1 MDVWRGQS
9 DFCKVVYMVASS
21 TITPRSEWRLLSKH
35 LERQAHTVAA
45 LDLLLEAI
53 EEGRLTDKTPG
64 QRPGRGVVLWLDRHA
79 DVSHGIMTT
88 VLESAGVDR
97 LPNNRFQLSAIA
109 GAHTALVELRDH
121 HAAKVAELDALNP
134 TRQTQRLLESLRS
147 ATAVAASPAVET

>member
-1 MDVWRGQS
+1 MLV
-9 DFCKVVYMVASS
+9 SS
-21 TITPRSEWRLLSKH
+21 TITLRSEWRLLSKQ
-35 LERQAHTVAA
+35 LERHVHTVAA

-64 QRPGRGVVLWLDRHA
+64 QRPGRGVVLWLDRQA

-109 GAHTALVELRDH
+109 EAHPALLELRVH
-121 HAAKVAELDALNP
+121 RAAKVAELEALNP
-134 TRQTQRLLESLRS
+134 TNQTQRVLDSLRS
-147 ATAVAASPAVET
+147 LPAVAGRPAVET

>member
-1 MDVWRGQS
+1 MLV
-9 DFCKVVYMVASS
+9 SS
-21 TITPRSEWRLLSKH
+21 TITLRSEWRLLSKQ
-35 LERQAHTVAA
+35 LERHVQTVAA

-109 GAHTALVELRDH
+109 EAHATLVELRVH
-121 HAAKVAELDALNP
+121 RAAKVAELEALNP
-134 TRQTQRLLESLRS
+134 THQTQRVLDSLRS
-147 ATAVAASPAVET
+147 LPAVAGSPAVET